1 MSVGRFLTPR
11 QRHSRIQ
18 CEPCEYSTCCHESL
32 CFDFFIFQE
41 MSRRFFNLWISWIL
55 CRLCRLWIFMV
66 KNAVYAYHAVCAF
79 SAVFPAGQPI
89 FAGRGIFGI

>member
-32 CFDFFIFQE
+32 CCDFFIFQE
-41 MSRRFFNLWISWIL
+41 MSRRFLIYGFPG
-55 CRLCRLWIFMV
+55 FY
-66 KNAVYAYHAVCAF
+66 AVYAVY
-79 SAVFPAGQPI
+79 GYLW
-89 FAGRGIFGI
+89 